1 MSSIASVSVDQAGGN
16 TAELIAA
23 IAGYRIE
30 VLGFCLAVFGAVSTV
45 KSTLQD
51 TTANTVRMTLIG
63 TAGTATP
70 VVYSFA
76 GKRENPAWVGAVG
89 EGLELVTGTASAIAG
104 FINYRYV
111 K

>member
-1 MSSIASVSVDQAGGN
+1 MSSIASVSVDQAGGV

-23 IAGYRIE
+23 ITGYRIE
-30 VLGFCLAVFGAVSTV
+30 VLGFVLSVGGAAVTV

-51 TTANTVRMTLIG
+51 TTANTVRMTLVG
-63 TAGTATP
+63 NATTP
-70 VVYSFA
+70 VVYPFA
-76 GKRENPAWVGAVG
+76 GQRQNPAWVGAVS
-89 EGLELVTGTASAIAG
+89 EGLELITGTAAAITG

>member
-1 MSSIASVSVDQAGGN
+1 MSSIASVSVDQAGGV

-23 IAGYRIE
+23 ITGYRIE
-30 VLGFCLAVFGAVSTV
+30 VLGLCLGVGGAAVTV

-51 TTANTVRMTLIG
+51 TTANTVRMTLVG
-63 TAGTATP
+63 NATAPAI
-70 VVYSFA
+70 YNFA
-76 GKRENPAWVGAVG
+76 GQRENPAFVTAVS
-89 EGLELVTGTASAIAG
+89 EGLELVTGVSSAITG

>member
-1 MSSIASVSVDQAGGN
+1 MSSIASVSVDQAGGV

-23 IAGYRIE
+23 VTGYRVE
-30 VLGFCLAVFGAVSTV
+30 VLGFCLSVGGAAVTV

-51 TTANTVRMTLIG
+51 TTANTVRMTLVG
-63 TAGTATP
+63 NATAPAI
-70 VVYSFA
+70 YSFP
-76 GKRENPAWVGAVG
+76 GKRENPAWVGAIS
-89 EGLELVTGTASAIAG
+89 EGLELVTGTAAAITG

>member
-1 MSSIASVSVDQAGGN
+1 MSSIASVAVDQAGGV

-23 IAGYRIE
+23 ITGYRIE
-30 VLGFCLAVFGAVSTV
+30 VLGFCLSVGGAAVSV

-51 TTANTVRMTLIG
+51 TTANTIRMTLVG
-63 TAGTATP
+63 NATAP
-70 VVYSFA
+70 VVYPFA
-76 GKRENPAWVGAVG
+76 GQRQNPAFVTALS
-89 EGLELVTGTASAIAG
+89 EGLELVTGTASAITG

>member
-1 MSSIASVSVDQAGGN
+1 MSSIASVSVDQAGGA

-23 IAGYRIE
+23 ITGYRIE
-30 VLGFCLAVFGAVSTV
+30 VLGFVLSVGGAAVTV

-51 TTANTVRMTLIG
+51 TTANTVRMTLVG
-63 TAGTATP
+63 NATQP
-70 VVYSFA
+70 VIYSFA
-76 GKRENPAWVGAVG
+76 GKRENPAFRTALS

-104 FINYRYV
+104 FIIYRYV